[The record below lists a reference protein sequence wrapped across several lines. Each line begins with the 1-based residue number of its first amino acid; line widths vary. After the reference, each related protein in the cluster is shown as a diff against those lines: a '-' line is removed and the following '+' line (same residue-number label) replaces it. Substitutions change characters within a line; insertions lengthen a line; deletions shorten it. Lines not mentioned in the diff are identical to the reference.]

1 MAIRKIKAALVNT
14 RDATDYSTEIGY
26 LFYDADPNG
35 DRTLRISDGSTPG
48 GIPLLASGDSS
59 TGIAQAQL
67 KVADDSSSSTTFEMV
82 AKAPPFPP
90 PSKPPSRLSTM
101 QLLLSSN

>member
-35 DRTLRISDGSTPG
+35 DRTLRISDGSTDYQISWRSEWTHRAAVRG
-48 GIPLLASGDSS
+48 QCSEQLMFRVASTLDVPE
-59 TGIAQAQL
+59 
-67 KVADDSSSSTTFEMV
+67 KVAYCYLIQTTCPV
-82 AKAPPFPP
+82 GR
-90 PSKPPSRLSTM
+90 SH
-101 QLLLSSN
+101 